1 MVKQDMEQKDEPSF
15 LENWFIVIFAF
26 VFFGSIFNAAII
38 YLFSPE
44 SEVFFSILSYL
55 TGLIFGLLAKYK
67 KWNWII

>member
-44 SEVFFSILSYL
+44 SEVFFLFSVIRLD
-55 TGLIFGLLAKYK
+55 
-67 KWNWII
+67 

>member
-1 MVKQDMEQKDEPSF
+1 MFKQDMEQKDEPSF

-44 SEVFFSILSYL
+44 SEVFFSILSY
-55 TGLIFGLLAKYK
+55 TAGLIFGLLAKYK